1 MISPP
6 VTVLALA
13 LADTRAK
20 FSQESAGG
28 NMTEA
33 IVDVRGCDF
42 SNQVTLG
49 SAGAARC

>member
-1 MISPP
+1 MCL
-6 VTVLALA
+6 LACT
-13 LADTRAK
+13 DTRAK

-42 SNQVTLG
+42 SNQVRRSTQAVNRV
-49 SAGAARC
+49 SAVAF